1 MSQVNEA
8 MAAYARAEGAAR
20 EALERLLAPAGLRV
34 SRIRRDGAGWRLRV
48 VPAVDADHGA
58 RVDGRQSSSHGG
70 PAHADSRAEGGS
82 GESGGRGLAEQEP
95 VVRREGET
103 LMALTA
109 RAGGGMRVAA
119 GGPGG
124 LRPPTVAD
132 AERVRWLG
140 ATLVGDT
147 LLAFRHLGRP
157 EDGPE
162 ALAAL
167 HAQLELFRR
176 ESARGGHAWEP
187 SPFLEAL
194 DRWTV
199 PGFPRGAAF
208 LSARVEGA
216 HA

>member
-8 MAAYARAEGAAR
+8 LAAYARAEGAAR

-70 PAHADSRAEGGS
+70 PVHPDPRAEGGS
-82 GESGGRGLAEQEP
+82 GERVGRGMAEREP

-109 RAGGGMRVAA
+109 RAGEGMRVAA
-119 GGPGG
+119 GGAGG
-124 LRPPTVAD
+124 LSVPAATD

-147 LLAFRHLGRP
+147 LLALRHLGRP
-157 EDGPE
+157 ESGPE
-162 ALAAL
+162 ALVAL
-167 HAQLELFRR
+167 NGQLELFRR
-176 ESARGGHAWEP
+176 ESARGGHAFEP

-194 DRWTV
+194 DRWAG
-199 PGFPRGAAF
+199 PEFKRGVEF
-208 LSARVEGA
+208 LTLSAEDA

>member
-20 EALERLLAPAGLRV
+20 EALERLLAPAGLRIA
-34 SRIRRDGAGWRLRV
+34 RIRSDGAGWRLRV
-48 VPAVDADHGA
+48 VPVAEADHGA
-58 RVDGRQSSSHGG
+58 RVDGRESRSHGG
-70 PAHADSRAEGGS
+70 PVHADPRAEGGS
-82 GESGGRGLAEQEP
+82 GERVGRGVAEREP

-109 RAGGGMRVAA
+109 RAGEGLRVA
-119 GGPGG
+119 GGGAGG
-124 LRPPTVAD
+124 LRVPAATD
-132 AERVRWLG
+132 AERVRWLA

-147 LLAFRHLGRP
+147 LLALRHLGRP

-162 ALAAL
+162 VLVAL

-176 ESARGGHAWEP
+176 ESARVGHALEP
-187 SPFLEAL
+187 SPFHEAL
-194 DRWTV
+194 DRWLG
-199 PGFPRGAAF
+199 PEFKRGVEF
-208 LSARVEGA
+208 LTLSAEDA